1 MYDPKMD
8 GYSAIAAFIVAGGKS
23 TRMGKD
29 KASISLAGRTLLE
42 HALVTARGVTPEVRI
57 VGDPEK
63 FSPFAPTVEDVF
75 RDCGPLGGI
84 HAALRASRAEL
95 NLMLAVDV
103 PFISSA
109 LLQYLLTR
117 ARSSDSVVTV
127 PRVNQR
133 RQPLCAVYRRAFAD
147 IAEQALQEGRYKID
161 ALFDP
166 SSTQVVEEEDL
177 EAAGFSPRMFR
188 NVNTPEELEQASKE
202 IQTNPANV

>member
-1 MYDPKMD
+1 MD
-8 GYSAIAAFIVAGGKS
+8 GYPDIAAFIVAGGKS

-29 KASISLAGRTLLE
+29 KASITLGGRTLLE
-42 HALVTARGVTPEVRI
+42 RALATARGVTAEVRV
-57 VGDPEK
+57 VGDPAK
-63 FSPFAPTVEDVF
+63 FASLASTVEDVF
-75 RDCGPLGGI
+75 LDCGPLGGI

-95 NLMLAVDV
+95 NLILAVDV
-103 PFISSA
+103 PFVSSA
-109 LLQYLLTR
+109 LLQYLVTR

-147 IAEQALQEGRYKID
+147 IAERALQDGRYKID

-166 SSTQVVEEEDL
+166 SSTQVVEEGDL

-188 NVNTPEELEQASKE
+188 NLNTLEELEQASQE
-202 IQTNPANV
+202 IPTDPANG